1 MRRSG
6 IKIEVFKL
14 GRLKQKELAP
24 LIDDYFKRLSRVWA
38 VSLIEVKEKQSE
50 RQTEAP
56 KALQASLDSSFLIC
70 LDEGGNKLN
79 SLQFAQLL
87 QNCLDDSAI
96 KKIVFVIGGAFG
108 IPQAIL
114 QRANYKM
121 SFSDLTF
128 TSDHAWLILWEQLY
142 RASTI
147 HVGTSYHHGNSQ
159 E

>member
-6 IKIEVFKL
+6 VKIEVFKL
-14 GRLKQKELAP
+14 GRLKQKALAL
-24 LIDDYFKRLSRVWA
+24 LIEDYFKRLSRIWA
-38 VSLIEVKEKQSE
+38 VSLIELKEKHSE
-50 RQTEAP
+50 RQIEVP
-56 KALQASLDSSFLIC
+56 KSLQASLESSFIVC
-70 LDEGGNKLN
+70 LDECGHKLN
-79 SLQFAQLL
+79 SLEFAQVL
-87 QNCLDDSAI
+87 QNWLDDSAI

-114 QRANYKM
+114 QRANYRM

-147 HVGTSYHHGNSQ
+147 HAGTSYHHGDSQ
-159 E
+159 D